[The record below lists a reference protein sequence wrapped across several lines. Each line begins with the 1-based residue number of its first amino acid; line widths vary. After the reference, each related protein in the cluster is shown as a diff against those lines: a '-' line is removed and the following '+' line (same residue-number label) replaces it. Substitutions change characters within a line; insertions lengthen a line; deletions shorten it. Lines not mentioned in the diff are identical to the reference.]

1 MKLTS
6 GQLLC
11 PLMVK
16 RPAATFWDLHF
27 GHSVMSEDFLPS
39 EMTRQSQNEKQRPD
53 DGGQYV
59 RDFSRDMFAP
69 EEADKEADG
78 DDKGIDDPNDSG
90 TGGIQ
95 EMLLV
100 FHEPKSQG
108 EEDGEDG
115 QQSGELLRFRGRGFS
130 QALAGKDTKN
140 DAENAHNPGRIS
152 RYLAKNV

>member
-1 MKLTS
+1 
-6 GQLLC
+6 
-11 PLMVK
+11 
-16 RPAATFWDLHF
+16 
-27 GHSVMSEDFLPS
+27 MSEDFLPS
-39 EMTRQSQNEKQRPD
+39 EMTRQSQNEKQWPE

-69 EEADKEADG
+69 EETDKEADG
-78 DDKGIDDPNDSG
+78 DDQGVEDPNDRG

-95 EMLLV
+95 EMLFV